1 MPVKR
6 KAWQLRLGDQLAGD
20 DDGQPG
26 HDYINYSFC
35 TLVCCFVNERP
46 HKKIETD

>member
-26 HDYINYSFC
+26 HDYINYSF
-35 TLVCCFVNERP
+35 LHAGVLFR
-46 HKKIETD
+46 K